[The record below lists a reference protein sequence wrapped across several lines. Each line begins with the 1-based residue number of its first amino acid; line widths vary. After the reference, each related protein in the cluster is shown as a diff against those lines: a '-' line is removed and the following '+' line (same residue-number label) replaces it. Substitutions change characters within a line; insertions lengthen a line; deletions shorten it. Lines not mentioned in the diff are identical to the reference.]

1 MEMEKQDH
9 IQQQHWLAIGYER
22 EYPRPACRTAPT
34 EKQEKLPVYSLLVGA
49 AWYYIGERMATKR
62 VYRVYI
68 AEIWSGCASLIIMAA
83 NRKQRSANCNC
94 QYDIGWYDATKHSE
108 KRELL
113 LFILKRMCSIL
124 STCFC
129 WWYFGRKQKERERES
144 LSSWILSNPLK
155 WIWLCNRSFFSCQN
169 LWIERKKR
177 NPLHLFF
184 SYSQKRRHTILES
197 CYIGKQQQ
205 QQPKKDFC
213 ALLLISSGSTEL

>member
-1 MEMEKQDH
+1 
-9 IQQQHWLAIGYER
+9 
-22 EYPRPACRTAPT
+22 
-34 EKQEKLPVYSLLVGA
+34 
-49 AWYYIGERMATKR
+49 
-62 VYRVYI
+62 
-68 AEIWSGCASLIIMAA
+68 
-83 NRKQRSANCNC
+83 
-94 QYDIGWYDATKHSE
+94 
-108 KRELL
+108 
-113 LFILKRMCSIL
+113 MCSIL

-197 CYIGKQQQ
+197 YYLGKNNNNNNNNN
-205 QQPKKDFC
+205 PKKISARCCLSAVVRPRWRLSKPSSSCSLFFFQQWPFWLKGAPVDV
-213 ALLLISSGSTEL
+213 AAAVRRTDLWTLVSLRISLISQWPVWSGRFFLYSLRNALKHPKHLASIKV